1 MGKITFEKQ
10 IIFGVVFLLL
20 MHICASLFHRGFF
33 INIGWIAY
41 GLAFILHPVY
51 PQKSAGVKNVGL
63 WVRIGGLV
71 CLLVGVLTRFAM

>member
-1 MGKITFEKQ
+1 MDKLTFERQ
-10 IIFGVVFLLL
+10 MIIGVGFLLL

-51 PQKSAGVKNVGL
+51 PQKSAGVKNVRL
-63 WVRIGGLV
+63 WVKIGGLV
-71 CLLVGVLTRFAM
+71 CLLGGVLTRFAM